1 MWSGCTQELGG
12 MPDQISARLV
22 LFAPNVKPWCDMQVW
37 NNVWVSFSK
46 AGAGLSEI
54 DTGMA
59 INLLVASVY

>member
-1 MWSGCTQELGG
+1 